1 MSRGSSFWINSLYLL
16 SAFLLITSLLLP
28 YSGVECGL
36 SFIDNNKYLSAG
48 IGLLCLIAAAVPLF
62 IISSFAAK
70 SAISSNISVV
80 LFFIL
85 SLVSSGSIYFS
96 YTHLSL
102 IAFAWGQFFILKEDN
117 FKALF
122 FSSIAALLVPE
133 LMWIIPVMVG
143 VSAAGKGDL
152 PRAILVNLSGV
163 VLPVL
168 YVFLYRHILYKDAL
182 EYLYI
187 YWNSMINVSS
197 PVLSLSF
204 TNIFLVVIVGF
215 MILHS
220 CLSIVSRHSQT
231 NIATENVLRAEVI
244 SALLLCVIYI
254 LFWGNDSSSL
264 NLLLAFPVS
273 LILSNLLTVK
283 KYSAAFK
290 IELIVF
296 ICAVILYRLHF
307 FI

>member
-1 MSRGSSFWINSLYLL
+1 MVKGSSFWVNSLYVL
-16 SAFLLITSLLLP
+16 SAFLLVTSLLVP
-28 YSGVECGL
+28 YGGNVSGL
-36 SFIDNNKYLSAG
+36 SVIDDYKYLRAG
-48 IGLLCLIAAAVPLF
+48 IGLLCIIAAAVPVF
-62 IISSFAAK
+62 IISSLATK

-85 SLVSSGSIYFS
+85 SLVSSDSIYFS

-102 IAFAWGQFFILKEDN
+102 IAFAWGQFFILNEDN

-122 FSSIAALLVPE
+122 LTTIAALLVPE
-133 LMWIIPVMVG
+133 LMWVVPIMLVASAVG
-143 VSAAGKGDL
+143 RGDL
-152 PRAILVNLSGV
+152 PRTLVINLSGV

-168 YVFLYRHILYKDAL
+168 YLLVYRHILYKDSL
-182 EYLYI
+182 DYI
-187 YWNSMINVSS
+187 YIFWDSMANVSS

-204 TNIFLVVIVGF
+204 TNIFLVVVVAL

-220 CLSIVSRHSQT
+220 ALSIISSHSQN
-231 NIATENVLRAEVI
+231 NIATENVLRVELI
-244 SALLLCVIYI
+244 SAVLLGGVYI
-254 LFWGNDSSSL
+254 LFWGDGSSCL
-264 NLLLAFPVS
+264 NILLAFPAS
-273 LILSNLLTVK
+273 LILSNLFTVK